1 MAVHMVVAAQ
11 TVGITSKI
19 QPANTLAQLAATAQ
33 SALSVSSGVLA
44 VAIRRTPQTS
54 N

>member
-11 TVGITSKI
+11 TVELTTKI
-19 QPANTLAQLAATAQ
+19 QPANTLAQLAATAL
-33 SALSVSSGVLA
+33 SALSASSGALA
-44 VAIRRTPQTS
+44 VAIHPTPQTS